1 MEAYGTD
8 RVRPGKGDQYILFCR
23 RPKGWLARVSKT
35 HTSAL
40 HPGTAVVWQERI
52 FEVVAAE
59 KAEGGGVRYVLEP
72 WRDEHVIR
80 VSDSYDEGSEA
91 QREDAYRAALKRE
104 KGRKFAN
111 LAGVFTGLLP
121 AVVQEHLG
129 SELGLLPTKL
139 TSLSLLLPL
148 IYIVWVANDVVKGI
162 LDSSA
167 KTLPLPFAFMAGYLL
182 VECAVRL
189 EIVWF
194 HRRPIASAV
203 GFAGYLVYYLLIG
216 RTTGAMSPFTV
227 PKGEKLFITTPPDD
241 VALRDAYTL
250 REPLLTL
257 LSPEEQKALQVRFG
271 FDYRKHA
278 VTVAWILLGFAAAG
292 VVTSLVSLQ
301 YGPRFGAILSLLA
314 AILVGGE
321 QASRLTALR
330 KGPAGSFL
338 AVLVRPFTRKLL
350 R

>member
-23 RPKGWLARVSKT
+23 RSKGWLARVPKT

-52 FEVVAAE
+52 FEVVVAE
-59 KAEGGGVRYVLEP
+59 KAASGGVRYVLEP
-72 WRDEHVIR
+72 WRDEHIIR
-80 VSDSYDEGSEA
+80 VSESYDEASEA
-91 QREDAYRAALKRE
+91 QREAEHRAAMARE
-104 KGRKFAN
+104 KGRKLAN
-111 LAGVFTGLLP
+111 LTGVFTGLLP

-148 IYIVWVANDVVKGI
+148 IYIVWVALDVAQAMIHDDYKG
-162 LDSSA
+162 
-167 KTLPLPFAFMAGYLL
+167 LPLPFALVAGYLFI
-182 VECAVRL
+182 ESAIRL
-189 EIVWF
+189 QMAWL

-203 GFAGYLVYYLLIG
+203 GFIGYLVYWLVIG
-216 RTTGAMSPFTV
+216 RSTGAISPFTV
-227 PKGEKLFITTPPDD
+227 PKGQKLFITTPPDD
-241 VALRDAYTL
+241 VALRDAYAM

-257 LSPEEQKALQVRFG
+257 LSPEEQKAFEERFG
-271 FDYRKHA
+271 FNYRTHA
-278 VTVAWILLGFAAAG
+278 FTVAWVLLGFAAAG
-292 VVTSLVSLQ
+292 VVTSIASLQ
-301 YGPRFGAILSLLA
+301 YGPRFGAIVSLLA
-314 AILVGGE
+314 AILVGAE
-321 QASRLTALR
+321 QATRLTSLQ

-350 R
+350 K